1 MKFAVAAL
9 FGLASATESWYGRGV
24 GYTTRPHDTTYKT
37 RRATWSP
44 TTTVTSGQAF
54 ARYGERPAVVR
65 CEAKGT
71 GLPTECSWKQAR
83 AELAKE
89 CRGAGCVKS
98 CYGST
103 CGVSGYGGRTGIRGT
118 APVKTRT
125 VAGYAG
131 WEHPSMR
138 LLRSLGKEPEVGGK
152 AWGYAE
158 LTKVPCGKGY
168 VCGYGCLDAC
178 EEPEEVTI
186 EKTTP
191 RTIKMWDLPSRTA
204 NTRLTNGLLGAKLGL
219 KNPGNPVIPGAA
231 PIPVPTRKVRV
242 QKKRPYMEDGQPNHV
257 VDTKCDTCGTGSCGP
272 CRTSGEPDDFTPSY
286 NVGRYHSKK
295 STNYLW

>member
-9 FGLASATESWYGRGV
+9 FGLACATETIYGGSR
-24 GYTTRPHDTTYKT
+24 GYTTRPHDTYYKT

-54 ARYGERPAVVR
+54 ARYGERDAVVR

-83 AELAKE
+83 VDQAKE
-89 CRGAGCVKS
+89 CRGYGCGKP
-98 CYGST
+98 CYGGS
-103 CGVSGYGGRTGIRGT
+103 CGYGRTGTTGTTGTGLRGT
-118 APVKTRT
+118 APTKTRT

-158 LTKVPCGKGY
+158 LTKTPCGNGY
-168 VCGYGCLDAC
+168 ACGYGCLEPC
-178 EEPEEVTI
+178 QEPEPVVV
-186 EKTTP
+186 EK
-191 RTIKMWDLPSRTA
+191 
-204 NTRLTNGLLGAKLGL
+204 
-219 KNPGNPVIPGAA
+219 
-231 PIPVPTRKVRV
+231 
-242 QKKRPYMEDGQPNHV
+242 
-257 VDTKCDTCGTGSCGP
+257 
-272 CRTSGEPDDFTPSY
+272 
-286 NVGRYHSKK
+286 
-295 STNYLW
+295 

>member
-1 MKFAVAAL
+1 M
-9 FGLASATESWYGRGV
+9 G
-24 GYTTRPHDTTYKT
+24 
-37 RRATWSP
+37 
-44 TTTVTSGQAF
+44 
-54 ARYGERPAVVR
+54 AVVR

-71 GLPTECSWKQAR
+71 GHPTECSWKQAR
-83 AELAKE
+83 A
-89 CRGAGCVKS
+89 
-98 CYGST
+98 
-103 CGVSGYGGRTGIRGT
+103 GIRGT

-186 EKTTP
+186 E
-191 RTIKMWDLPSRTA
+191 
-204 NTRLTNGLLGAKLGL
+204 
-219 KNPGNPVIPGAA
+219 
-231 PIPVPTRKVRV
+231 
-242 QKKRPYMEDGQPNHV
+242 
-257 VDTKCDTCGTGSCGP
+257 
-272 CRTSGEPDDFTPSY
+272 
-286 NVGRYHSKK
+286 
-295 STNYLW
+295 